1 MKVRLFPSTLTPSP
15 IHLLLTQTPQFMRR
29 AAAAAASSPA
39 SPSSPDQTPINGPS
53 SKRRKTSTTTA
64 QSPLLPQTPSAD
76 TLAFQAA
83 ADAEDAK
90 RVAAIEQIAAKVGE
104 TKWVLSTADHV
115 PANGAED
122 GKLRF
127 LTAGFSEIDQDSFG
141 TGRQGEVG
149 RRKFGRWKG
158 KEEVGIHVR
167 FGWYEAEQDDNDSD
181 NKNEASGTSGSDT
194 DPTKASKHRDQAP
207 MARTGD
213 YNRKTDPRS
222 VDITKTKEPKLGRLT
237 SISGGGGGASGGL
250 AGVECYF
257 CGEKGHEKADCPKK
271 ERLKRRRKDR

>member
-1 MKVRLFPSTLTPSP
+1 
-15 IHLLLTQTPQFMRR
+15 
-29 AAAAAASSPA
+29 
-39 SPSSPDQTPINGPS
+39 
-53 SKRRKTSTTTA
+53 
-64 QSPLLPQTPSAD
+64 AD

-158 KEEVGIHVR
+158 KEEVGIHR
-167 FGWYEAEQDDNDSD
+167 HKNGDGNTNSDSKSFSTDEAEQDDNDSD
-181 NKNEASGTSGSDT
+181 NKDEASGTSGSDT

-257 CGEKGHEKADCPKK
+257 CGEKGHKKADCPKK